1 MNESNNNIKFLKR
14 YHLWLVIILVILTG
28 IADYSSNQMTPV
40 INKQTVITLSE
51 TKTIEYYSYSWTYHV
66 IRFLVNAGY
75 TLSISLF
82 ISVFILKKI
91 EDEENRLFQD
101 RILKLQEGINK
112 NLFDEIF
119 KKLVD
124 PEIFD
129 LIKTDIINR
138 ESIRKNAKWIYDIK
152 EGEKGLLITQTIS
165 YELFNQTRKKIQE
178 SMTLN
183 FMPDNDAEIKIVGFK
198 CSNGSSTI
206 HDMKDEDQF
215 SEKSDKEYNFPIEP
229 DSHVNISLIIEN
241 TYQKFT
247 ILDNHNSKYPLL
259 GLDIELNYP
268 TNYEIDVTPSFSS
281 PLKVR
286 TDHNGKRVY
295 EKVRAILPG
304 QGITYK
310 IRKNIA

>member
-14 YHLWLVIILVILTG
+14 YYLWIVILLVIFSG
-28 IADYSSNQMTPV
+28 IADYSSNQMSPV
-40 INKQTVITLSE
+40 LNKQTVITKSGS
-51 TKTIEYYSYSWTYHV
+51 KTIEYYSYSWTYHLV
-66 IRFLVNAGY
+66 RFLVNAGY

-82 ISVFILKKI
+82 ISVFILKKL

-138 ESIRKNAKWIYDIK
+138 ESIRKNAKWVYDIK
-152 EGEKGLLITQTIS
+152 EGEHGLLITQTIS

-183 FMPDNDAEIKIVGFK
+183 FMPDNDTEIKIVGFK
-198 CSNGSSTI
+198 CSNGSSPI
-206 HDMKDEDQF
+206 HDVKDEDGF
-215 SEKSDKEYNFPIEP
+215 SNKSDKEYKT
-229 DSHVNISLIIEN
+229 NI
-241 TYQKFT
+241 Y
-247 ILDNHNSKYPLL
+247 
-259 GLDIELNYP
+259 
-268 TNYEIDVTPSFSS
+268 
-281 PLKVR
+281 
-286 TDHNGKRVY
+286 
-295 EKVRAILPG
+295 
-304 QGITYK
+304 
-310 IRKNIA
+310 

>member
-1 MNESNNNIKFLKR
+1 MSDLNNNIKFLKR
-14 YHLWLVIILVILTG
+14 NYLWIVILLVILSG
-28 IADYSSNQMTPV
+28 IGDFSTNQMTLV
-40 INKQTVITLSE
+40 LNKQTVITDTES
-51 TKTIEYYSYSWTYHV
+51 KTIEYYSYSWTYHFL
-66 IRFLVNAGY
+66 RFLVNAGY

-82 ISVFILKKI
+82 ISVFILKKF

-138 ESIRKNAKWIYDIK
+138 ESIRKNAKWVYDIK
-152 EGEKGLLITQTIS
+152 EGDKGLIITQTIN
-165 YELFNQTRKKIQE
+165 YELLNQTRKKFQE

-183 FMPDNDAEIKIVGFK
+183 FMPDNDTEIKIVGFK
-198 CSNGSSTI
+198 CSNSSSTI
-206 HDMKDEDQF
+206 HDVKDEDGF
-215 SEKSDKEYNFPIEP
+215 SKKSDKEYNFPIEP

-241 TYQKFT
+241 SYPKYEL
-247 ILDNHNSKYPLL
+247 LDNHNSKYPLL
-259 GLDIELNYP
+259 GLDIEFNYP

-281 PLKVR
+281 PLTIR